1 MVPIIVLDF
10 PNVVRGST
18 NVFWYHSKPPPR
30 RTYPR
35 AKFFWGRGAS
45 LNRVVSFPVWK
56 YFELFYFFSVWDSLS
71 EKSLNISSFF
81 HSEIP
86 VWKDFEYFT
95 VVSVWDPHLKRLW
108 KFYDFSCLKIL
119 WILHDF
125 LNLKSPPEKTLK
137 ISWFFLS
144 EIPVWKLFEY
154 FMISHVWN
162 PCLKRLWIFFSV

>member
-1 MVPIIVLDF
+1 M
-10 PNVVRGST
+10 
-18 NVFWYHSKPPPR
+18 
-30 RTYPR
+30 
-35 AKFFWGRGAS
+35 
-45 LNRVVSFPVWK
+45 K
-56 YFELFYFFSVWDSLS
+56 YFESIYSRPPPKDIPQRQFFLRAGRVLKSGSQFSCLKILWTFLLFFCLGF
-71 EKSLNISSFF
+71 
-81 HSEIP
+81 P

-162 PCLKRLWIFFSV
+162 PRLKRLWIFFFCLNSLSEKTFNIL